1 MGSHEL
7 REIGLRAIARAR
19 RWSIEAND
27 FPVAYSA
34 QLLSKVLKDPDGLD
48 FTVRFVDGVIR
59 PEDEAVAAR
68 NLAKLAGRHVGFLPW
83 YLGGGMKAAG
93 VFSRGI
99 PSITVPAARQVFRA
113 MVGDLVVD
121 ATDST
126 LGPALAKIRAGG
138 NKLNV
143 NLLGEAVLGEA
154 EAKKR
159 LDLNRKLLARD
170 DVDYISLKVSAV
182 TGPHNPWGFD
192 EVVDHAVA
200 QLQPFYLEA
209 ASART
214 PKSVPVLLMSRVE

>member
-83 YLGGGMKAAG
+83 Y
-93 VFSRGI
+93 
-99 PSITVPAARQVFRA
+99 
-113 MVGDLVVD
+113 
-121 ATDST
+121 
-126 LGPALAKIRAGG
+126 
-138 NKLNV
+138 
-143 NLLGEAVLGEA
+143 
-154 EAKKR
+154 
-159 LDLNRKLLARD
+159 
-170 DVDYISLKVSAV
+170 
-182 TGPHNPWGFD
+182 
-192 EVVDHAVA
+192 
-200 QLQPFYLEA
+200 
-209 ASART
+209 
-214 PKSVPVLLMSRVE
+214 